1 MKKNRLSLAFLSLLI
16 AASPLRAQDT
26 LQNETVEQKD
36 KRMEWFSQAKLG
48 IFIHWGIYSVRGVSE
63 SWSFFNN
70 YLPYD
75 EYMEQEKGF
84 TASKYDP
91 KAWVDLI
98 KESGAKYTVI
108 TTKHHDGVA
117 LWDTKVGDISV
128 VKSTPAKRDL
138 IAPFV
143 KEVRKQG
150 LKLGFYYSLLDWSH
164 PDYPNK
170 TRTEVRY
177 KNDPERWARFNKF
190 NFGQLAEL
198 NKTWKPDL
206 YWFDGDWE
214 QSAEAWN
221 SKGIVDLLRSE
232 NKNVI
237 INSRIQGYGDYA
249 TPEQGVPVAGKSKV
263 DDEVLD
269 NLEEVLITSDVGV
282 ETTLNIIK
290 RIEKRAAA
298 DKYVNTQELNHIL
311 RDEIAAL
318 LTENN
323 SDDVADFD
331 VPITRNPYVI
341 MVVGVNGVGKT
352 TTIGKLAY
360 QFKKAG
366 KSVYLGAADTFRA
379 AAVEQLMIWGE
390 RVGVPVVKQKMGAD
404 PASVAYDTLSSA
416 VANNADVVIID
427 TAGRLHN
434 KVGLMNELT
443 KIKNVMKKV
452 VPDAPDE
459 VLLVLDGSTG
469 QNAFEQAKQ
478 FTLATEVTAMAITK
492 LDGTA
497 KGGVVIGISDQFK
510 IPVKYIGLGEGMED
524 LQVFRKN
531 EFVDSLFGENA

>member
-221 SKGIVDLLRSE
+221 SKGIVDLLRSD

-249 TPEQGVPVAGKSKV
+249 TPEQGVPVV
-263 DDEVLD
+263 RPE
-269 NLEEVLITSDVGV
+269 
-282 ETTLNIIK
+282 
-290 RIEKRAAA
+290 
-298 DKYVNTQELNHIL
+298 DKYWELCMTMNDSWGYQHTDSNYKSPYIL
-311 RDEIAAL
+311 LRTFVDCLSMGGNL
-318 LTENN
+318 LL
-323 SDDVADFD
+323 D
-331 VPITRNPYVI
+331 
-341 MVVGVNGVGKT
+341 
-352 TTIGKLAY
+352 IGPK
-360 QFKKAG
+360 
-366 KSVYLGAADTFRA
+366 
-379 AAVEQLMIWGE
+379 E
-390 RVGVPVVKQKMGAD
+390 
-404 PASVAYDTLSSA
+404 
-416 VANNADVVIID
+416 
-427 TAGRLHN
+427 
-434 KVGLMNELT
+434 
-443 KIKNVMKKV
+443 
-452 VPDAPDE
+452 
-459 VLLVLDGSTG
+459 DGSIPE
-469 QNAFEQAKQ
+469 EQIAVLKE
-478 FTLATEVTAMAITK
+478 FGRWTKKHKEAIYETRAGIPTEHF
-492 LDGTA
+492 
-497 KGGVVIGISDQFK
+497 Q
-510 IPVKYIGLGEGMED
+510 
-524 LQVFRKN
+524 
-531 EFVDSLFGENA
+531 

>member
-1 MKKNRLSLAFLSLLI
+1 MRKNRVSLAFLGLLI
-16 AASPLRAQDT
+16 AASPLRAQEPQ
-26 LQNETVEQKD
+26 QNETAEQKD

-63 SWSFFNN
+63 NWSFFNN

-117 LWDTKVGDISV
+117 LWDTKAGDISV

-143 KEVRKQG
+143 KEVRKQD

-221 SKGIVDLLRSE
+221 SKGIIDLLRSD

-237 INSRIQGYGDYA
+237 VNSRIQGYGDYA
-249 TPEQGVPVAGKSKV
+249 TPEQGVPVVRPEDKYWELCMTMNDSWGYQHTDSNYKSPFILLRTFVDCLSMGGNLLLDIGPKEDGSIPEEQVAILKEFGRWTKKHKEAIYDTRAGIPT
-263 DDEVLD
+263 EHFQ
-269 NLEEVLITSDVGV
+269 GY
-282 ETTLNIIK
+282 TTLNKTGDILYLYLPYK
-290 RIEKRAAA
+290 PNGPVEVKGL
-298 DKYVNTQELNHIL
+298 VNKVN
-311 RDEIAAL
+311 RVWVVGNGAM
-318 LTENN
+318 LTYKVYNKN
-323 SDDVADFD
+323 YWSSVPGNLYID
-331 VPITRNPYVI
+331 VPPQVQDEQITVLAVLLDGPVKLYR
-341 MVVGVNGVGKT
+341 GVG
-352 TTIGKLAY
+352 
-360 QFKKAG
+360 Q
-366 KSVYLGAADTFRA
+366 
-379 AAVEQLMIWGE
+379 
-390 RVGVPVVKQKMGAD
+390 
-404 PASVAYDTLSSA
+404 
-416 VANNADVVIID
+416 VIES
-427 TAGRLHN
+427 N
-434 KVGLMNELT
+434 
-443 KIKNVMKKV
+443 
-452 VPDAPDE
+452 
-459 VLLVLDGSTG
+459 
-469 QNAFEQAKQ
+469 
-478 FTLATEVTAMAITK
+478 
-492 LDGTA
+492 
-497 KGGVVIGISDQFK
+497 
-510 IPVKYIGLGEGMED
+510 
-524 LQVFRKN
+524 
-531 EFVDSLFGENA
+531 

>member
-177 KNDPERWARFNKF
+177 KNDLERWARFNKF

-221 SKGIVDLLRSE
+221 SKGIVDLLRSD

-249 TPEQGVPVAGKSKV
+249 TPEQGVPVVRPEDKYWELCMTMNDSWGYQHTDSNYKSPYILLRTFVDCLSMGGNLLLDIGPKEDGSIPEEQIAVLKEFGRWTKKHKEAIYETRAGIPT
-263 DDEVLD
+263 EHFQ
-269 NLEEVLITSDVGV
+269 GY
-282 ETTLNIIK
+282 TTLN
-290 RIEKRAAA
+290 
-298 DKYVNTQELNHIL
+298 
-311 RDEIAAL
+311 
-318 LTENN
+318 
-323 SDDVADFD
+323 
-331 VPITRNPYVI
+331 
-341 MVVGVNGVGKT
+341 
-352 TTIGKLAY
+352 
-360 QFKKAG
+360 KAG
-366 KSVYLGAADTFRA
+366 DILYLYLPYKPNGP
-379 AAVEQLMIWGE
+379 VE
-390 RVGVPVVKQKMGAD
+390 VK
-404 PASVAYDTLSSA
+404 
-416 VANNADVVIID
+416 
-427 TAGRLHN
+427 
-434 KVGLMNELT
+434 GLMNKVNRIWVVGNGAMLNY
-443 KIKNVMKKV
+443 KVYNKNYWNS
-452 VPDAPDE
+452 VPGNLYIDVPQQVQDE
-459 VLLVLDGSTG
+459 QITVLAVLLDGAIKLYRGVG
-469 QNAFEQAKQ
+469 QVQDN
-478 FTLATEVTAMAITK
+478 
-492 LDGTA
+492 
-497 KGGVVIGISDQFK
+497 
-510 IPVKYIGLGEGMED
+510 
-524 LQVFRKN
+524 N
-531 EFVDSLFGENA
+531 

>member
-221 SKGIVDLLRSE
+221 SKGIVDLLRSD

-249 TPEQGVPVAGKSKV
+249 TPEQGVPVVRPEDKYWELCMTMNDSWGYQHTDSNYKSPYILLRTFVDCLSMGGNLLLDIGPKEDGSIPEEQIAVLKEFGRWTKKHKEAIYETRAGIPT
-263 DDEVLD
+263 EHFQ
-269 NLEEVLITSDVGV
+269 GY
-282 ETTLNIIK
+282 TTLN
-290 RIEKRAAA
+290 
-298 DKYVNTQELNHIL
+298 
-311 RDEIAAL
+311 
-318 LTENN
+318 
-323 SDDVADFD
+323 
-331 VPITRNPYVI
+331 
-341 MVVGVNGVGKT
+341 
-352 TTIGKLAY
+352 
-360 QFKKAG
+360 KAG
-366 KSVYLGAADTFRA
+366 DILYLYLPYKPNGYSD
-379 AAVEQLMIWGE
+379 
-390 RVGVPVVKQKMGAD
+390 
-404 PASVAYDTLSSA
+404 ASTTS
-416 VANNADVVIID
+416 
-427 TAGRLHN
+427 
-434 KVGLMNELT
+434 
-443 KIKNVMKKV
+443 
-452 VPDAPDE
+452 
-459 VLLVLDGSTG
+459 
-469 QNAFEQAKQ
+469 F
-478 FTLATEVTAMAITK
+478 
-492 LDGTA
+492 
-497 KGGVVIGISDQFK
+497 
-510 IPVKYIGLGEGMED
+510 
-524 LQVFRKN
+524 
-531 EFVDSLFGENA
+531 

>member
-170 TRTEVRY
+170 TRTEEVRY

-221 SKGIVDLLRSE
+221 SKGIVDLLRSD

-249 TPEQGVPVAGKSKV
+249 TPEQGVPVVRPEDKYWELCMTMNDSWGYQHTDSNYKSPYILLRTFVDCLSMGGNLLLDIGPKEDGSIPEEQIAVLKEFGRWTKKHKEAIYETRAGIPT
-263 DDEVLD
+263 EHFQ
-269 NLEEVLITSDVGV
+269 GY
-282 ETTLNIIK
+282 TTLN
-290 RIEKRAAA
+290 
-298 DKYVNTQELNHIL
+298 
-311 RDEIAAL
+311 
-318 LTENN
+318 
-323 SDDVADFD
+323 
-331 VPITRNPYVI
+331 
-341 MVVGVNGVGKT
+341 
-352 TTIGKLAY
+352 
-360 QFKKAG
+360 KAG
-366 KSVYLGAADTFRA
+366 DILYLYLPYKPNGP
-379 AAVEQLMIWGE
+379 VE
-390 RVGVPVVKQKMGAD
+390 VK
-404 PASVAYDTLSSA
+404 
-416 VANNADVVIID
+416 
-427 TAGRLHN
+427 
-434 KVGLMNELT
+434 GLMN
-443 KIKNVMKKV
+443 KV
-452 VPDAPDE
+452 
-459 VLLVLDGSTG
+459 
-469 QNAFEQAKQ
+469 N
-478 FTLATEVTAMAITK
+478 
-492 LDGTA
+492 
-497 KGGVVIGISDQFK
+497 
-510 IPVKYIGLGEGMED
+510 
-524 LQVFRKN
+524 
-531 EFVDSLFGENA
+531 